1 MCKGLTV
8 EELLYGRATRK
19 FVGFTLLYGIM
30 TCVLCL
36 TAIAHTTYCTLLYVH
51 RNDRI
56 LLYIFPKSNEQF
68 FFVTNKIKRIPA

>member
-36 TAIAHTTYCTLLYVH
+36 TAIAQTHNILYNIKRTY
-51 RNDRI
+51 RNDSI
-56 LLYIFPKSNEQF
+56 IIFSSEK
-68 FFVTNKIKRIPA
+68 